1 MELTPVDDT
10 FDEAIYAVVLTG
22 KASETTDTDDLF
34 QTSFGT
40 LLDGSEF
47 MDGIFE
53 KHENDK
59 VEEEEKDK
67 MESAIRMGMKMAR
80 RCSCPSVG
88 SYKPFDAADP
98 STWNKKRSKPPRQ
111 NKVNRLVVGR
121 RKKNTP
127 IIVAPRHRWSARA
140 LWNSTRLRQEEV
152 GKESVMAERR
162 IEKHKVTAILK
173 LPGGRRLLRLLKAVA
188 SRVNACKDE
197 SNIWVVSTIMVWK
210 GSL

>member
-67 MESAIRMGMKMAR
+67 MESAIHMGMKMAR
-80 RCSCPSVG
+80 RCSCPSIG

-111 NKVNRLVVGR
+111 QQSKSPSRT
-121 RKKNTP
+121 KK
-127 IIVAPRHRWSARA
+127 
-140 LWNSTRLRQEEV
+140 
-152 GKESVMAERR
+152 
-162 IEKHKVTAILK
+162 EKHTSH
-173 LPGGRRLLRLLKAVA
+173 RRSASPMVSSCVVEQHEAA
-188 SRVNACKDE
+188 SRRSGEGERDGREKDRKTQ
-197 SNIWVVSTIMVWK
+197 SHRHPQTSWWPTTSPPAK
-210 GSL
+210 GSGV

>member
-1 MELTPVDDT
+1 MNQSVNDDGRFISQRRNSSSKITRSKSMELTPVDDT

-67 MESAIRMGMKMAR
+67 MESAIHMGMKMAR
-80 RCSCPSVG
+80 RCSCPSIG

-111 NKVNRLVVGR
+111 QQSKSPSRT
-121 RKKNTP
+121 KK
-127 IIVAPRHRWSARA
+127 
-140 LWNSTRLRQEEV
+140 
-152 GKESVMAERR
+152 
-162 IEKHKVTAILK
+162 EKHTSH
-173 LPGGRRLLRLLKAVA
+173 RRSASPMVSSCVVKQQEAA
-188 SRVNACKDE
+188 SRRSGEGEREGREKDRKTQHSPPS
-197 SNIWVVSTIMVWK
+197 SNFLVAADFSA
-210 GSL
+210 S